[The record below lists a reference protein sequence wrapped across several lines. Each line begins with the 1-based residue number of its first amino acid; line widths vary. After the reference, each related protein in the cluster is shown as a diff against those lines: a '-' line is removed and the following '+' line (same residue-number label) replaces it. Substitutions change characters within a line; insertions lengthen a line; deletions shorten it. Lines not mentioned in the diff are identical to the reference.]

1 MIMIVEYSEEVEDLL
16 VELQKYISN
25 IDIEEYNIVGN

>member
-1 MIMIVEYSEEVEDLL
+1 MIVEYSEEVKDLL

>member
-1 MIMIVEYSEEVEDLL
+1 MIVEYSEEVEDLL